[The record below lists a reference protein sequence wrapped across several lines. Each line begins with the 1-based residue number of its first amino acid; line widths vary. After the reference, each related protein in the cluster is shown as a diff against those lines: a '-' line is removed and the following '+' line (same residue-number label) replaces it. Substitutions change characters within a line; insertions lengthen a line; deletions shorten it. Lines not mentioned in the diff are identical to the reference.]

1 MKIYQKLIA
10 LLLVSAFGIF
20 ALSCIQNAD
29 TNSGNGET
37 ANANTEI
44 PPEKII
50 EVDPSYAQT
59 PTDAYNGIY
68 EAVKA
73 KDTEKIK
80 SFMTQQT
87 LAFAM
92 AQAGMSK
99 QTPEEMFK
107 NGFLAT
113 TMADKLPEIRDQR
126 IKDDMGAIEVYNE
139 KEEKW
144 EDTFFIFENGGWKLA
159 VGDVFSGKY
168 KSPGKGKAQI
178 ELEASN
184 KFLGPGSAPPVSGN
198 APKTP
203 PMPANK

>member
-1 MKIYQKLIA
+1 MKTYQKLIA

-20 ALSCIQNAD
+20 AFSCKTPQAKN
-29 TNSGNGET
+29 TNSVNAES

-50 EVDPSYAQT
+50 EAEPSYAQT
-59 PTDAYNGIY
+59 PTDAYKGLY

-87 LAFAM
+87 LAFAQGQ
-92 AQAGMSK
+92 AQMTKQSMS
-99 QTPEEMFK
+99 EMVK

-113 TMADKLPEIRDQR
+113 TMAAKLPEIRDQR
-126 IKDDMGAIEVYNE
+126 IKDNMGAIEVYNE
-139 KEEKW
+139 KEKKW

-159 VGDVFSGKY
+159 IGEVFSDKY

-184 KFLGPGSAPPVSGN
+184 KTLGPGSV
-198 APKTP
+198 P
-203 PMPANK
+203 PMDTNTESKIPPSK